1 MIYLRV
7 FLKSGGRV
15 YLKVDAGDLADATRI
30 AKRKTRGFAEAEPI
44 TRQDYEVGLL
54 EMDIVKADRAAGEGN
69 GTGLFD
75 LQGQPPS
82 KPAAS
87 SISWMNVGAG
97 LLAFVLGIALMIF
110 WSVRDLDS
118 RRSMIILILSG
129 LLLLMGL
136 AYFLVG
142 LMAKRD

>member
-44 TRQDYEVGLL
+44 SRQDYEVGLL
-54 EMDIVKADRAAGEGN
+54 EMEIVKADRVAGEGS

-75 LQGQPPS
+75 LEE
-82 KPAAS
+82 
-87 SISWMNVGAG
+87 
-97 LLAFVLGIALMIF
+97 
-110 WSVRDLDS
+110 
-118 RRSMIILILSG
+118 
-129 LLLLMGL
+129 
-136 AYFLVG
+136 
-142 LMAKRD
+142 